1 MIYSNSTIYSS
12 LTHDRGSCDNGEVLL
27 SAWKEMRIKFWV
39 KKNWGGIHFPRVP
52 GFWLIPMY
60 DVPWSKHGVW
70 TIGIQ
75 PWNRESSYWPLRLNG
90 FHGSW
95 CVTLIQFISNYVFM
109 NIPWDP
115 HIWQQQK
122 KSTQCLMLVSPW
134 HCRKT
139 RRRLERGLL
148 LQLWLLIISVPTS
161 AGGTMG
167 YRWRVPERGCGMMW
181 LWVKIWMAQTTS
193 VTSYSGCETWS
204 NYIKLL

>member
-1 MIYSNSTIYSS
+1 MTYSNSTIYSS

-75 PWNRESSYWPLRLNG
+75 PWNRESSYWPLCLNG

-122 KSTQCLMLVSPW
+122 NLRNVWCWFHHGTAERPGGAWNEACFSSCGFLLSVFRPPLGVPW
-134 HCRKT
+134 DTGDESLKGGVAWCGYGSKF
-139 RRRLERGLL
+139 GWPK
-148 LQLWLLIISVPTS
+148 QL
-161 AGGTMG
+161 A
-167 YRWRVPERGCGMMW
+167 
-181 LWVKIWMAQTTS
+181 
-193 VTSYSGCETWS
+193 
-204 NYIKLL
+204 